1 MFVKKLVV
9 LTYLRYVLIAS
20 SALLLFKF
28 VPQPGDVSLMFLLAV
43 IPGYALD
50 CWSRSSPNGLDS
62 AFPGPAEPRNLRCTA
77 PSPGLTA

>member
-1 MFVKKLVV
+1 VPVKKLVV

-28 VPQPGDVSLMFLLAV
+28 IPQPGGVFLMFLLAV

-50 CWSRSSPNGLDS
+50 CWSRSGPNGLDS
-62 AFPGPAEPRNLRCTA
+62 AFPGRAEPGNLRCTA
-77 PSPGLTA
+77 LSPGLTA